1 MVVVDGDG
9 RSGRTRQVEDGTV
22 RDQLADR
29 VRLRDYDQVS
39 VLERHLKVMAE
50 ERRNV
55 RERLL
60 QLLTVGSDEPTEV
73 DVFVVDDDLVALP
86 DQPLGN
92 KGRNT
97 HKVAPW

>member
-1 MVVVDGDG
+1 
-9 RSGRTRQVEDGTV
+9 
-22 RDQLADR
+22 
-29 VRLRDYDQVS
+29 
-39 VLERHLKVMAE
+39 MAE